1 MHLLTG
7 LVQFFTPVFKYT
19 AYLSIK
25 IIQQKGKKKK
35 KPRSS
40 HCGAAQMSPTTIS
53 KDAGSNSGLVQ
64 WVEDLMLL

>member
-35 KPRSS
+35 TPEFPLWCSTNES
-40 HCGAAQMSPTTIS
+40 
-53 KDAGSNSGLVQ
+53 DYYL
-64 WVEDLMLL
+64 